1 MGYNFTFTEDITLV
15 VLDEAPADLC
25 FVASAFEALSVG
37 KINSDMISQSPPK
50 GSSSGLAF
58 TLSDSDLGAALETIA
73 KLREIFPKIKISVS
87 SGNTKLLISGD
98 DMKNNYGIAAE
109 VFNAVAATHAD
120 VRMITTSEIDISLLI
135 TNPDVELIKSK
146 LSMAL
151 NA

>member
-37 KINSDMISQSPPK
+37 KINIDMISQSPPK

-135 TNPDVELIKSK
+135 TNPDVEMIKSK

>member
-37 KINSDMISQSPPK
+37 KINIDMISQSPPK

-73 KLREIFPKIKISVS
+73 KLREIFPKIKISGS

>member
-37 KINSDMISQSPPK
+37 KINIDMISQSPPK

-73 KLREIFPKIKISVS
+73 KLREIFPKIKISVN

>member
-37 KINSDMISQSPPK
+37 KINIDMISQSPPK

-146 LSMAL
+146 LRMSL

>member
-37 KINSDMISQSPPK
+37 KINIDMISQSPPK

-120 VRMITTSEIDISLLI
+120 VRMITTAEIDISLLI

>member
-1 MGYNFTFTEDITLV
+1 MGYNFTFTEDLTLV

-37 KINSDMISQSPPK
+37 KINIDMISQSPPK

>member
-1 MGYNFTFTEDITLV
+1 MGYNFTFTEGITLV

-37 KINSDMISQSPPK
+37 KINIDMISQSPPK

>member
-37 KINSDMISQSPPK
+37 KINIDMISQSPPK

-135 TNPDVELIKSK
+135 TNPDVQLIKSK

>member
-37 KINSDMISQSPPK
+37 KINIDMISQSPPK

>member
-37 KINSDMISQSPPK
+37 KINIDMISQSPPK

-135 TNPDVELIKSK
+135 TTPDVELIKSK

>member
-1 MGYNFTFTEDITLV
+1 MGYNFTFTEDIPLV
-15 VLDEAPADLC
+15 VLEEAPADLC

-37 KINSDMISQSPPK
+37 KINIDMISQSPPK

>member
-37 KINSDMISQSPPK
+37 KINIDMISQSPPK

-98 DMKNNYGIAAE
+98 DMKNNHGIAAE

>member
-37 KINSDMISQSPPK
+37 KINVDMISQSPPK

>member
-37 KINSDMISQSPPK
+37 KINIDMISQSPPK
-50 GSSSGLAF
+50 GSSSVSHLPSQTAISER
-58 TLSDSDLGAALETIA
+58 LSRPLQSFA
-73 KLREIFPKIKISVS
+73 KFSRKIKISVS

-109 VFNAVAATHAD
+109 VLTPSPQPMPMSG
-120 VRMITTSEIDISLLI
+120 MITNLR
-135 TNPDVELIKSK
+135 NRHF
-146 LSMAL
+146 
-151 NA
+151 

>member
-37 KINSDMISQSPPK
+37 KINIDMISQSPPK

-135 TNPDVELIKSK
+135 TYPDVELIKSK

>member
-37 KINSDMISQSPPK
+37 KINIDMISNLRQKVHHRVSPLPSQTAISERLSRQLQSFAK
-50 GSSSGLAF
+50 FSRKSKFRS
-58 TLSDSDLGAALETIA
+58 AA
-73 KLREIFPKIKISVS
+73 
-87 SGNTKLLISGD
+87 GNTKLLISGD

-120 VRMITTSEIDISLLI
+120 VRMITTSETDISLLI

>member
-1 MGYNFTFTEDITLV
+1 
-15 VLDEAPADLC
+15 
-25 FVASAFEALSVG
+25 
-37 KINSDMISQSPPK
+37 MISQSPPK

>member
-1 MGYNFTFTEDITLV
+1 MGYNLTFTEDITLV

-37 KINSDMISQSPPK
+37 KINIDMISQSPPK

>member
-37 KINSDMISQSPPK
+37 KINIDMISQSPPK

-58 TLSDSDLGAALETIA
+58 TLSDSDLGAALAAIA

>member
-37 KINSDMISQSPPK
+37 KINIDMISQSPPK

-73 KLREIFPKIKISVS
+73 KLREIFPKIKISVN

-98 DMKNNYGIAAE
+98 DMKNNYGSAAE

>member
-37 KINSDMISQSPPK
+37 KINIDMISQSPPK

-135 TNPDVELIKSK
+135 TNPD
-146 LSMAL
+146 AL
-151 NA
+151 

>member
-1 MGYNFTFTEDITLV
+1 MSSHSSSVT
-15 VLDEAPADLC
+15 DLC

-37 KINSDMISQSPPK
+37 KINIDMISQSPPK

>member
-37 KINSDMISQSPPK
+37 KIDIDMISQSPPK

>member
-1 MGYNFTFTEDITLV
+1 MGYNFTCTEDITLV

-37 KINSDMISQSPPK
+37 KINIDMISQSPPK

>member
-37 KINSDMISQSPPK
+37 TINIDMISQSPPK

>member
-15 VLDEAPADLC
+15 ELDEAPADLC

-37 KINSDMISQSPPK
+37 KINIDMISQSPPK

>member
-1 MGYNFTFTEDITLV
+1 MGHNFTFTEDITLV

-37 KINSDMISQSPPK
+37 KINIDMISQSPPK

>member
-37 KINSDMISQSPPK
+37 KINIDMISQSTPK

-151 NA
+151 NS